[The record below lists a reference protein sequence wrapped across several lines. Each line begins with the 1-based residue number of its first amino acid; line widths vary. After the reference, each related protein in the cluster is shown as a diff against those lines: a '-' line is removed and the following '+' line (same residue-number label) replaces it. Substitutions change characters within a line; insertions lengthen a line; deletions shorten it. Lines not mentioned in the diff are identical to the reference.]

1 MFELSI
7 MVRVTNWLQRQRKH
21 KKYLSQAKWFRQGRS
36 KVYNQVR
43 QALIKQGQ
51 HAYTS
56 RRLKKRDFRR
66 LWIERLNAVLH
77 DKWSKYSV
85 FMNQCYTKDVAL
97 DRKVLSNIA
106 VAFPQVFD
114 KIYEEV
120 AK

>member
-7 MVRVTNWLQRQRKH
+7 MVRVTNGLQRQRKH

-36 KVYNQVR
+36 KVYNQAR
-43 QALIKQGQ
+43 QALIKQWQ
-51 HAYTS
+51 HSYVS

-66 LWIERLNAVLH
+66 LWIERLNAALH
-77 DKWSKYSV
+77 NKWSKYSV
-85 FMNQCYTKDVAL
+85 FMNQCYKKDVIL

-106 VAFPQVFD
+106 VAFPEVFD